1 MRVRVLFLLLVG
13 LTISTGCSGVTK
25 SPAEISRT
33 VEQSVDMDLR
43 QITDDWNMIWLVDR
57 QYRLSKWH
65 MR

>member
-1 MRVRVLFLLLVG
+1 MRACMLFLLLVG
-13 LTISTGCSGVTK
+13 LTITAGCTGVTK

-33 VEQSVDMDLR
+33 VEQSMDMDLR
-43 QITDDWNMIWLVDR
+43 QMTDDWNLLWLVDR